1 MTEEKGKEM
10 RNRITIQEFAEK
22 TGVSIATIS
31 RAFSGNGRISPET
44 RKRILEA
51 AGKYGYS
58 AGTRKLKSECDI
70 PEIVF
75 FYPELYSGEPD
86 YFMAEIIVNIKR
98 HLGNEHIFTVTP
110 FDENDDHIIDSAKV
124 RMLNGSVAGIIV
136 VAGSPGAEKLAQ
148 TADSCSVPYVLIGKM
163 PGFEYNTVLHD
174 NEYGAFLAG
183 KYFRETGR
191 RHPVYLS
198 GQLDAAK
205 RSGFKRGFGGTERI
219 PVVPGGAGFRF
230 GSSALAYIRSH
241 YPETD
246 CVLCATDIM
255 AMGLL
260 KEAESQGVRV
270 PEQMAVIGFDDI
282 AVSRFFTPALSSV
295 SLHLGTIG
303 RAAADL
309 LEQQLAGKKERPS
322 EVVPC
327 DLVLR
332 KST

>member
-1 MTEEKGKEM
+1 M

-31 RAFSGNGRISPET
+31 RAFTGNGRISPET

-86 YFMAEIIVNIKR
+86 YFTAEIIVNIKR
-98 HLGNEHIFTVTP
+98 HLGNDHIFTVTP

-148 TADSCSVPYVLIGKM
+148 TADSCSVPYVLIGRI

-191 RHPVYLS
+191 R
-198 GQLDAAK
+198 
-205 RSGFKRGFGGTERI
+205 
-219 PVVPGGAGFRF
+219 
-230 GSSALAYIRSH
+230 
-241 YPETD
+241 
-246 CVLCATDIM
+246 
-255 AMGLL
+255 
-260 KEAESQGVRV
+260 
-270 PEQMAVIGFDDI
+270 
-282 AVSRFFTPALSSV
+282 
-295 SLHLGTIG
+295 
-303 RAAADL
+303 
-309 LEQQLAGKKERPS
+309 
-322 EVVPC
+322 
-327 DLVLR
+327 
-332 KST
+332 